1 MKEVSNFVVLGA
13 GSMGAQIG
21 ALAAEAGFNVKIR
34 DIVEGALARA
44 RQTVVENCD
53 RRIQRGRLTEEG
65 KQLLLGRMS
74 FVTDLKGAVEDADYV
89 IEAVPEILSLK
100 QQVFAEA
107 AALSPADTVFATNTS
122 SLSIS
127 EIAKGAR
134 HPDRIVGTHYFNP
147 PGALLLLEIIQ
158 GESTSSETLAIAGAV
173 GKRMGREVVH
183 VKDIPGFLV
192 NRIWMMMAQEADW
205 AVAQGEARDPFEV
218 DSAARYKL
226 GLPMGLLEIDDVIQ
240 GGSMD
245 TRFHVSETFRE
256 TLGASYGPGP
266 LLTAAFKAGYLGKKS
281 GRGFYDWSPGKT
293 NEIPMNAG
301 ANFDPIRVL
310 ANGVNECAKLLETGA
325 TTREEIDR
333 AVLYALNYPR
343 GVLRMADSTG
353 LDRIVAELDRLY
365 AKYSEQRYKTSELL
379 RKMVAEG
386 RVGRKAGVGFY
397 PYGFGEYEFVRLDVR
412 PETGVARLILNR
424 TYRANALNYDFL
436 VEIDQAL
443 NEIENRGDIGCVVIT
458 GAGSNFSGGADL
470 ATFASQD
477 PAAVMR
483 FSEFGQD
490 LSTRI
495 ETYPKPVIAAV
506 NGPAMGGGFEMVLA
520 CDLRVMS
527 RKAQFRLPELTLGIS
542 PGFGGIQRLARQVGV
557 TRAKEAVLLSE
568 PISPD
573 KALDWGI
580 VNQVVDADKL
590 EAAVDEMARKLA
602 AGAPL
607 TQRFT
612 KEAFY
617 YGLQADQ
624 RTGLFTEAAI
634 SAAVLRTNDV
644 NEGLTAVS
652 YRRPPRFTGK

>member
-1 MKEVSNFVVLGA
+1 
-13 GSMGAQIG
+13 
-21 ALAAEAGFNVKIR
+21 
-34 DIVEGALARA
+34 
-44 RQTVVENCD
+44 
-53 RRIQRGRLTEEG
+53 
-65 KQLLLGRMS
+65 
-74 FVTDLKGAVEDADYV
+74 
-89 IEAVPEILSLK
+89 
-100 QQVFAEA
+100 
-107 AALSPADTVFATNTS
+107 
-122 SLSIS
+122 
-127 EIAKGAR
+127 
-134 HPDRIVGTHYFNP
+134 
-147 PGALLLLEIIQ
+147 
-158 GESTSSETLAIAGAV
+158 
-173 GKRMGREVVH
+173 
-183 VKDIPGFLV
+183 
-192 NRIWMMMAQEADW
+192 
-205 AVAQGEARDPFEV
+205 
-218 DSAARYKL
+218 
-226 GLPMGLLEIDDVIQ
+226 
-240 GGSMD
+240 
-245 TRFHVSETFRE
+245 
-256 TLGASYGPGP
+256 
-266 LLTAAFKAGYLGKKS
+266 
-281 GRGFYDWSPGKT
+281 
-293 NEIPMNAG
+293 
-301 ANFDPIRVL
+301 
-310 ANGVNECAKLLETGA
+310 
-325 TTREEIDR
+325 
-333 AVLYALNYPR
+333 
-343 GVLRMADSTG
+343 
-353 LDRIVAELDRLY
+353 
-365 AKYSEQRYKTSELL
+365 
-379 RKMVAEG
+379 
-386 RVGRKAGVGFY
+386 
-397 PYGFGEYEFVRLDVR
+397 
-412 PETGVARLILNR
+412 
-424 TYRANALNYDFL
+424 
-436 VEIDQAL
+436 
-443 NEIENRGDIGCVVIT
+443 VVIT